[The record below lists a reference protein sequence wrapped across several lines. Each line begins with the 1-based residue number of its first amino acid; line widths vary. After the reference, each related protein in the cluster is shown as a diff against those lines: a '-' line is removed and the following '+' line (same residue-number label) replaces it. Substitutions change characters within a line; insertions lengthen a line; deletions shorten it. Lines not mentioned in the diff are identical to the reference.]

1 MPSGTKSGLYF
12 SLIRAPPQA
21 AAAPLHC
28 RWLLPPPA
36 ATSAQ
41 RMATLLTPARR
52 GILRRTFQ
60 KLDTD
65 FDGKLSITELRKGF
79 SGNWD
84 SRVTGGEIT
93 ETQSF
98 NEFVAE
104 LGRDGCIVEHDGSQF
119 VLDNEWNEYFAS
131 KFGALEDDAFC
142 AKISKMWGTPFVTQ
156 RKLDG
161 LEATLLDSLSAQGG
175 EREVLTRI
183 FKKYDSNADGL
194 LQFDEFERFVENF
207 GIVNK
212 PQDEVRALFERYDSD
227 DSGALAFS
235 EFSAAMLRQV
245 EGHRPR

>member
-1 MPSGTKSGLYF
+1 M
-12 SLIRAPPQA
+12 A
-21 AAAPLHC
+21 AMCATFAAPSPF
-28 RWLLPPPA
+28 RPFQRRA
-36 ATSAQ
+36 APQGVA
-41 RMATLLTPARR
+41 
-52 GILRRTFQ
+52 I
-60 KLDTD
+60 
-65 FDGKLSITELRKGF
+65 FDKT
-79 SGNWD
+79 
-84 SRVTGGEIT
+84 
-93 ETQSF
+93 
-98 NEFVAE
+98 
-104 LGRDGCIVEHDGSQF
+104 
-119 VLDNEWNEYFAS
+119 
-131 KFGALEDDAFC
+131 
-142 AKISKMWGTPFVTQ
+142 SKMWGTPFVTQ